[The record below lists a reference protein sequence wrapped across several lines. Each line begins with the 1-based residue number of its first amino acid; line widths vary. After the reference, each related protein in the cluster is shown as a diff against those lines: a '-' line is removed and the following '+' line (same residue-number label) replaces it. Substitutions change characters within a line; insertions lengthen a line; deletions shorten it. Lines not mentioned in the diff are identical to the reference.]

1 VIPKSFYYTKLKKV
15 KYNMSYLTRM
25 YGGKPQQATTTDK
38 NPNRVTGG
46 LRAQGVDRFTMV
58 AEDGSSK
65 EIPTLDYVRSLEE
78 QSKKQ
83 RAAIDVLERKL
94 ARQESAISQLQ
105 SALVRHSS

>member
-1 VIPKSFYYTKLKKV
+1 
-15 KYNMSYLTRM
+15 M
-25 YGGKPQQATTTDK
+25 YGRKLPSQTQSSSDK

-58 AEDGSSK
+58 AEDGSSR
-65 EIPTLDYVRSLEE
+65 EIPTVEYVRSLEE

-94 ARQESAISQLQ
+94 ARQETALQQLQ
-105 SALVRHSS
+105 SAVLNRG